1 MRIYRITSMVLMI
14 ACTALLVHSNHQKN
28 ETAKIVDQ
36 YFDLQTEYTKIFDDV
51 QELEEYS
58 DRLEEQVDLLTSFIS
73 NAEYEIDTVTSD
85 KPLNK

>member
-1 MRIYRITSMVLMI
+1 MKIYRITSMVLMI
-14 ACTALLVHSNHQKN
+14 VCTALLIHSNHQKN

-58 DRLEEQVDLLTSFIS
+58 DRLETQVDLLTSFIS